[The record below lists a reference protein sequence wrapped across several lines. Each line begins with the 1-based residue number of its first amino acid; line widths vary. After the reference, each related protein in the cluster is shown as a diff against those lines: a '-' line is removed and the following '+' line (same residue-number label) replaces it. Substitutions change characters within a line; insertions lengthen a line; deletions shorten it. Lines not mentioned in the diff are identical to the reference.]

1 MTACP
6 GGGLKI
12 ERTLMPIKYVIASLH
27 VSTGAA
33 LFAIGLAK
41 LRSENEG
48 RAEQGWARHRPYY
61 EIPSHLQLS

>member
-6 GGGLKI
+6 GDGLKI
-12 ERTLMPIKYVIASLH
+12 ARTLMPIEYVTASLH

-41 LRSENEG
+41 LRFENEG
-48 RAEQGWARHRPYY
+48 RAEQEWARQRAYY
-61 EIPSHLQLS
+61 EIPFHQQLS